1 MAREKM
7 KRALCLV
14 FCICMLFALT
24 GCHSDLKAELQTVID
39 TQIGSEDTYTPNSYD
54 NYLSALSDAEAVK
67 EKSIVTAQQIKDAK
81 SNLETAL
88 EELYVK
94 PDKTELKQKL
104 DEANQLDKSKYLP
117 NSTATLVNAIEES
130 TMIFEDDNAIAEDV
144 QRAITVLA
152 AGTDALAVKPDK
164 SGLENLLSK
173 AKSLDKNKYTT
184 VSVEQ
189 LETAITSTTA
199 TMNNEN
205 ATSSDVDA
213 AQKSLQT
220 TLDNMVKATKGV
232 YKITCSLSRL
242 ATNHVG
248 NEWSSGITYNGKT
261 IHSGDTITAS
271 LNGSITIK
279 GTAVEHDSIP
289 DSGSGSV
296 TIPLSG
302 GEKSTQFY
310 VRENRGRYSG
320 NLAVWELTCSAM
332 LIERI

>member
-1 MAREKM
+1 
-7 KRALCLV
+7 
-14 FCICMLFALT
+14 MLFALT

-39 TQIGSEDTYTPNSYD
+39 TEIESEDLYTPNSYD
-54 NYLSALSDAEAVK
+54 NYLSALSEAESVK
-67 EKSIVTAQQIKDAK
+67 EKSIITAQQINVAK

-88 EELYVK
+88 EELCVK

-104 DEANQLDKSKYLP
+104 DDARQLDKAKYLP
-117 NSTATLVNAIEES
+117 KSTTTLVKAIKVS
-130 TMIFEDDNAIAEDV
+130 ALVYDDDNANAEDV
-144 QRAITVLA
+144 QQAAADLD
-152 AGTDALAVKPDK
+152 AGTKALIIKPDK
-164 SGLENLLSK
+164 TGLETLLSK
-173 AKSLDKNKYTT
+173 AKNLDKNKYTT
-184 VSVEQ
+184 VSVGQ
-189 LETAITSTTA
+189 LETAITSTNKTI
-199 TMNNEN
+199 NDEN

-220 TLDNMVKATKGV
+220 ALDNMVKAKKGV

-248 NEWSSGITYNGKT
+248 NEWSSGITYNGKI
-261 IHSGDTITAS
+261 IHSGDSITAS
-271 LNGSITIK
+271 LNGSITIM
-279 GTAVEHDSIP
+279 GTAIEHDSIP

-320 NLAVWELTCSAM
+320 NLAVWELTCSAT

>member
-1 MAREKM
+1 M
-7 KRALCLV
+7 KKALCL
-14 FCICMLFALT
+14 FLCIGMLFALT
-24 GCHSDLKAELQTVID
+24 GCHEDLKAELQTVID
-39 TQIGSEDTYTPNSYD
+39 VQIESEETYTPNSYN
-54 NYLSALSDAEAVK
+54 NYLSALSEAKSIK
-67 EKSIVTAQQIKDAK
+67 EKSLVTAQQLESAK
-81 SNLETAL
+81 SNLEIAL
-88 EELYVK
+88 DGLYTK

-104 DEANQLDKSKYLP
+104 DEAEQLDQSKYLP
-117 NSTATLVNAIEES
+117 NSTSTFVNAVEES
-130 TMIFEDDNAIAEDV
+130 NVVFRDDNAVEEDV
-144 QRAITVLA
+144 QRALA
-152 AGTDALAVKPDK
+152 ELDAGTKALVVKPDK
-164 SGLENLLSK
+164 SGLEKLLSK
-173 AKSLDKNKYTT
+173 AKSFDKNKYTT
-184 VSVEQ
+184 ASVGQ
-189 LETAITSTTA
+189 LETVINSTSA

-205 ATSSDVDA
+205 ATSSEVDA
-213 AQKSLQT
+213 AQKTLQT

-248 NEWSSGITYNGKT
+248 DEWSSGITYNGKT

-271 LNGSITIK
+271 LNGSITIT

-296 TIPLSG
+296 TIALSG

-320 NLAVWELTCSAM
+320 YVAVWELTCSAT